1 MKLQGKV
8 AVVSGGGSGIGEGI
22 CLRLAEEGASIVVA
36 DIDGARAET
45 VAQDLASNGSVAMPF
60 AVDVSLYEQVLA
72 LVESTERRF
81 GRLDIL
87 VTSAGIS
94 RAGPI
99 EQLSIDWWQRVID
112 VNLNGL
118 FYCCHAAARV
128 MMRQKSGK
136 IINIGSLAGLIGIP
150 NNSPYVAS
158 KHGVIGLTKAL
169 AIDLGPYN
177 INVNCICPQTTLTPQ
192 SVQHR
197 SEEFFTA
204 EAHRTPLDRLPS
216 PEDHAAV
223 ALFLAS
229 SESDY
234 LTGVVVPVDGGRI
247 AALRTHDD

>member
-1 MKLQGKV
+1 MKLEGKV
-8 AVVSGGGSGIGEGI
+8 AVISGGGSGIGEGV
-22 CLRLAEEGASIVVA
+22 CRRFAEEGASIVVA
-36 DIDGARAET
+36 DIDPAKAET
-45 VAQDLASNGSVAMPF
+45 VAQQLVSNGTQAVPF
-60 AVDVSLYEQVLA
+60 TVDVSSYDQVLA
-72 LVESTERRF
+72 LVESTEKRF

-94 RAGPI
+94 RVGPI
-99 EQLSIDWWQRVID
+99 EELSVDWWRRVID

-118 FYCCHAAARV
+118 FYCCHAAAMV

-136 IINIGSLAGLIGIP
+136 IINIGSLAGLIAIP
-150 NNSPYVAS
+150 NNAPYVAS

-192 SVQHR
+192 ALQHR
-197 SEEFFTA
+197 SEEFFAA
-204 EAHRTPLDRLPS
+204 ESHRTPLGRLPA
-216 PEDHAAV
+216 PEDHANV

-234 LTGVVVPVDGGRI
+234 LTGVVLPVDGGRI
-247 AALRTHDD
+247 VALRAHDD

>member
-1 MKLQGKV
+1 MKLEGKV
-8 AVVSGGGSGIGEGI
+8 AVISGGGSGIGEGV
-22 CLRLAEEGASIVVA
+22 CRRFAEEGASVVVA
-36 DIDGARAET
+36 DIDPAKANA
-45 VAQDLASNGSVAMPF
+45 VAQQLVSNGKQAVPF
-60 AVDVSLYEQVLA
+60 TVDVSSYDQVLA
-72 LVESTERRF
+72 LVESTEKRF

-94 RAGPI
+94 RVGPI
-99 EQLSIDWWQRVID
+99 EQLSVDWWQRVID

-118 FYCCHAAARV
+118 FYCCHAAAKV

-136 IINIGSLAGLIGIP
+136 IINMGSLAGLIAIP
-150 NNSPYVAS
+150 NNAPYVAS

-192 SVQHR
+192 ALAHR
-197 SEEFFTA
+197 SEEFFAA
-204 EAHRTPLDRLPS
+204 ESHRTPLGRLPA
-216 PEDHAAV
+216 PEDHANV

-234 LTGVVVPVDGGRI
+234 LTGVVLPVDGGRI
-247 AALRTHDD
+247 VALRAHDD